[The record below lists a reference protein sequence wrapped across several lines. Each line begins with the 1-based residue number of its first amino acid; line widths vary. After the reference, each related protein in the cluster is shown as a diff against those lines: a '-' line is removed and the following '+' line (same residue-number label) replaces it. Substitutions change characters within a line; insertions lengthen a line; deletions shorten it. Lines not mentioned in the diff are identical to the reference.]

1 MVALRPNHA
10 QLSSRIGF
18 FGQLQLGA
26 GANNSP
32 RLAQSFRFPESLA
45 RLVFYPS
52 SCPLVETLP
61 PHPSVDRF

>member
-26 GANNSP
+26 GANNAP
-32 RLAQSFRFPESLA
+32 RLAQSFRFPESLSK
-45 RLVFYPS
+45 LVFEPS
-52 SCPLVETLP
+52 PCPLVETLP